1 MIKYGHPNQPKKLM
15 ALAHS
20 YSSIKD
26 FEGCPRRYHEVRIL
40 KKFKSKDT
48 EATLYGTAVHKAFE
62 EHIRDKKPL
71 PESFA
76 NYKPF
81 VEPLANAEGDI
92 RCEERMAIKA
102 DFSPCEFFD
111 KAVWFRGIPD
121 YLAINHEK
129 GIARVADYKTGK
141 SSRYADTAQLELMA
155 AMVMLHHP
163 EVNTVKGVLLFVV
176 INDVIKAEFARA
188 DLPTILS
195 KWAGR
200 ADAIEKAV
208 DLGVWNPRSSALCKF
223 CPVSSCENHRG
234 N

>member
-1 MIKYGHPNQPKKLM
+1 M

-48 EATLYGTAVHKAFE
+48 EATMYGTAVHKAFE
-62 EHIRDKKPL
+62 ERIRDNIPL
-71 PESFA
+71 PENFA
-76 NYKPF
+76 NYAPF
-81 VEPLANAEGDI
+81 VEPLATVNGEI
-92 RCEERMAIKA
+92 RCEERMAIRA
-102 DFSPCEFFD
+102 DFTPCEFFD
-111 KAVWFRGIPD
+111 PEVWFRGIPD
-121 YLAINHEK
+121 YLSLNRDR
-129 GIARVADYKTGK
+129 GVARVVDYKTGK

-155 AMVMLHHP
+155 AMVMTHHP
-163 EVNTVKGVLLFVV
+163 EIHTVKGVLLFVV
-176 INDVIKAEFARA
+176 VGDIIKAEFTR
-188 DLPTILS
+188 DELPTILS

-208 DLGVWNPRSSALCKF
+208 MLDIWNPRSSALCKF
-223 CPVSSCENHRG
+223 CPVSTCEYNRG

>member
-1 MIKYGHPNQPKKLM
+1 M

-20 YSSIKD
+20 YSSVKD
-26 FEGCPRRYHEVRIL
+26 YEGCPRRYHEVRIL

-62 EHIRDKKPL
+62 EYIRDKTPL
-71 PESFA
+71 PEAYSQFQS
-76 NYKPF
+76 F
-81 VEPLANAEGDI
+81 VEPLANATGDI
-92 RCEERMAIKA
+92 RCEERMAIRA
-102 DFSPCEFFD
+102 DFTPCEFFD
-111 KAVWFRGIPD
+111 KDVWFRGIPD

-163 EVNTVKGVLLFVV
+163 DVNIVKGVLLFVV
-176 INDVIKAEFARA
+176 IGDVIKAEFKRE

-208 DLGVWNPRSSALCKF
+208 DVGVWNPRSSALCKF
-223 CPVSSCENHRG
+223 CPVSSCEYHRG
-234 N
+234 

>member
-1 MIKYGHPNQPKKLM
+1 M

-40 KKFKSKDT
+40 KKFKSADT

-62 EHIRDKKPL
+62 DYVRHGTPL
-71 PESFA
+71 PEI
-76 NYKPF
+76 YKQFQPF
-81 VEPLANAEGDI
+81 VEPLARAEGDI
-92 RCEERMAIKA
+92 RCEERMAIRA
-102 DFSPCEFFD
+102 NFTPCEFFD
-111 KAVWFRGIPD
+111 KDVWMRGIPD

-155 AMVMLHHP
+155 AMVMAHHP
-163 EVNTVKGVLLFVV
+163 KVHTVKGVLLFVV
-176 INDVIKAEFARA
+176 VSDVIKAEFKRA

-208 DLGVWNPRSSALCKF
+208 DVGVWNPRSSALCKF
-223 CPVSSCENHRG
+223 CPVSSCEYHRG
-234 N
+234 